1 MIRSFRPSAGVL
13 ARSTRRGLSTDKKSR
28 IVVALGGNALLRRG
42 QKLNIENQQVSAQ
55 KAAPLLREIAEEH
68 EVVLTHGNGPQV
80 GQLALERSAS
90 FDVLGAESQGQIGI
104 ILASALS
111 GVGVRSAAVLTQVLV
126 DSENDPAFQD
136 PSKFVGPIYTHQ
148 EAHGLAKSLG
158 WTVKPDGEH
167 YRRVVPS
174 PKPLE
179 IVQLSAVKSLLD
191 AGGGTMVIACGG
203 GGVPVRELPGGFL
216 EGVEAVIDKDM
227 CGALLA
233 KGIQADG
240 YIILTD
246 GGGIWNDFGK
256 PHGREMSEASPKYLL
271 DTNAG
276 SKFPGSMGPK
286 IEAAIKFVAESG
298 GGAWAAIGD
307 LDDAGKI
314 LSGEAGT
321 RISLDAGGAE
331 GVKWREPAAE

>member
-136 PSKFVGPIYTHQ
+136 PTKFVGPIYTHQ
-148 EAHGLAKSLG
+148 EAQG
-158 WTVKPDGEH
+158 W
-167 YRRVVPS
+167 PS
-174 PKPLE
+174 RW
-179 IVQLSAVKSLLD
+179 
-191 AGGGTMVIACGG
+191 AG
-203 GGVPVRELPGGFL
+203 P
-216 EGVEAVIDKDM
+216 
-227 CGALLA
+227 
-233 KGIQADG
+233 
-240 YIILTD
+240 
-246 GGGIWNDFGK
+246 
-256 PHGREMSEASPKYLL
+256 
-271 DTNAG
+271 
-276 SKFPGSMGPK
+276 
-286 IEAAIKFVAESG
+286 
-298 GGAWAAIGD
+298 
-307 LDDAGKI
+307 
-314 LSGEAGT
+314 
-321 RISLDAGGAE
+321 
-331 GVKWREPAAE
+331 